1 METLPPDSADHA
13 EDFAHRYAITIDYHV
28 ARRMLEL
35 GIPPE
40 EIGSSD
46 PSRGIRYAAFMPHE
60 RTGGGNV
67 PGRRLTVDSGV
78 LNLDLFADLGPAVSS
93 RWARSRLQDRLD
105 AIIAHEHTK
114 AAFGDH
120 QNAVDRAADTELP
133 IREEAR
139 RLLRAIAKG
148 GSSR

>member
-1 METLPPDSADHA
+1 METPPPDFADHA
-13 EDFAHRYAITIDYHV
+13 EDFAHRYVVAMDYH
-28 ARRMLEL
+28 AASRMLEL

-40 EIGSSD
+40 EIGSTD

-78 LNLDLFADLGPAVSS
+78 FNLDLFADLGPAVSS
-93 RWARSRLQDRLD
+93 RWAQSRLRDRLD
-105 AIIAHEHTK
+105 AIIAHEHTE
-114 AAFGDH
+114 AVLGDH
-120 QNAVDRAADTELP
+120 QRAVDRAAETQLP

-139 RLLRAIAKG
+139 RLLRVIAEG